1 MELAAFAEL
10 TRKIIRD
17 NGFDEF
23 IPVACLPDRRE
34 LRGLDGLSRELDV
47 EKESIAWANSLAEP
61 SEEFLLAF
69 KVTATQFKVIRRL
82 DGVLESAI
90 YAVQAV

>member
-10 TRKIIRD
+10 TQKIIRD
-17 NGFDEF
+17 NGFDDF
-23 IPVACLPDRRE
+23 IPVACFPVRRE
-34 LRGLDGLSRELDV
+34 LRGLDGLKPELDV
-47 EKESIAWANSLAEP
+47 EKESIAWATSLAEQP
-61 SEEFLLAF
+61 EEFLLAF

-90 YAVQAV
+90 YAVQSV